1 MGLIPNP
8 NDTFKKV
15 DRTVDNAEAILGRT
29 DSTLREVA
37 TTLTTVDGSV
47 EAVGATLEEVRT
59 LLVELRDHLG
69 LLEAVPAMA
78 AQLADLHTMVS
89 KLAPAG

>member
-15 DRTVDNAEAILGRT
+15 DRTVDNAEAVLGRT
-29 DSTLREVA
+29 HGTLQAVA
-37 TTLTTVDGSV
+37 ATLSTVDGSV
-47 EAVGATLEEVRT
+47 DAVGAALEEVRS
-59 LLVELRDHLG
+59 LLGELEGRLR
-69 LLEAVPAMA
+69 LLDAVPAMA
-78 AQLADLHTMVS
+78 QQLADLHAMVS